1 MANTITAGN
10 ATNGGT
16 ALSSD
21 SSGTLDIKTGTGSGT
36 TALTIDASQN
46 VSIAG
51 GLTVTGTLS
60 GAAPIQPISASV
72 AANALTVTLNQT
84 SLSFRS
90 TTLTSGAVTTVAVNS
105 PISLTVPSSAT
116 LGTLN
121 NVAARLVLI
130 ALNNA
135 GTIELGI
142 VNISGGTNLDETNL
156 LSTTAISASA
166 TSASVV
172 YSTSARTNV
181 AFRVVGFVDITQ
193 ATAGTW
199 ASAPTKVQGVG
210 GQALTALSSLG
221 YGQTYQSFTTA
232 TRAAGTTYYNTTGK
246 PITITIANPS
256 GGVVINF
263 YCNGVYI
270 ASPGNYSMGTLI
282 IPPGASYN
290 FTYAAGSAFS
300 AWTELR

>member
-1 MANTITAGN
+1 MPSIIKAGN
-10 ATNGGT
+10 ATDGVQV
-16 ALSSD
+16 SSD
-21 SSGTLDIKTGTGSGT
+21 STGTLDIKTGSGAGT
-36 TALTIDASQN
+36 TAISIDASQN
-46 VSIAG
+46 VSITG

-90 TTLTSGAVTTVAVNS
+90 TTLTSGAVTTVAVSS

-135 GTIELGI
+135 GTVELGI

-156 LSTTAISASA
+156 LSTTAISAAA

-172 YSTSARTNV
+172 YSTSARTDV

-221 YGQTYQSFTTA
+221 YGQTYQDVTA
-232 TRAAGTTYYNTTGK
+232 SRTAGTTYYNTTGK
-246 PITITIANPS
+246 PISATLTLPS
-256 GGVVINF
+256 GGTVLN
-263 YCNGVYI
+263 VYI
-270 ASPGNYSMGTLI
+270 NGAFLANPGNYAMGTFI
-282 IPPGASYN
+282 IPPGSSYRYT
-290 FTYAAGSAFS
+290 FAAGSTLS
-300 AWTELR
+300 GWTELR